1 MHRHGSPVADV
12 LPSSPPQM
20 SSSPANPFL
29 SPTRTGRRKEKRQPS
44 VTPRRFGRFFTPRS
58 SLPAEHRVTLG
69 SLDAAATNRQMIS
82 PQSLA
87 SDPLSSDP
95 LCPSSP
101 TEGLSQPRA
110 SGADKRKPSE
120 QHQPSLW
127 TKRRRGLL
135 PDEMDLPPL
144 RLPGRRFHMSRN
156 GDVQIVEP
164 QPRAAVDAPG
174 GLDDRRRSTLS
185 NFFKASRSGSTVGS
199 QEKSFP
205 AAPSIRPSGL
215 KTNLILEGYRPTPT
229 RKFRNRGFEAQLL
242 DREHG
247 FGAHTGKLHLQYP
260 VCDARVHTASFYSQ
274 SSDVHH
280 CTSYSGQGNT
290 IPFSL
295 ASSPTDATTAIGDE
309 TGYVRLFKTGTRQD
323 DHLGPA
329 VDEHIKVHDNAI
341 MDLDFSHD
349 GYRLATAC
357 GDRTGKIVDVVTSS
371 VAVDLAAGH
380 WDSLRQ
386 VAFQPGKAGG
396 FGLASSDR
404 AGRVQ
409 IWDLRCS
416 SMPTLTFSSGGHGR
430 SGGSMDR
437 DMRLDPMAVKAVNT
451 IDNAHERTVQGI
463 KSPASVTAIQ
473 WLPSG
478 REHLLLT
485 ASEANASIRL
495 WDTRYIK
502 PRRQAE
508 DTPLAVTPEPAT
520 HAWRSYGITSLAL
533 NTDASRLYAVCK
545 DSTIYAYSTAHLMLG
560 HAPELHDYA
569 PKRRPAG
576 STNGLGPL
584 YGFKHAQFRASSF
597 YVKCALR
604 PGSGSGSGSGSG
616 FSPSHDPHD
625 QSELLAVGSTNSCAI
640 LFPTDERYMRAAWA
654 KHAHDLDK
662 GNNSNNPL
670 SSSSS
675 SLPGGST
682 PCHTPATGSSSSP
695 IPIFHAG
702 TPLIRGHSREVTNV
716 SWSRDGDLITA
727 SDDYL
732 VRRWS
737 TRLGDQAR
745 HLRTVGE
752 FGGERHM
759 AGWADVDPDWDT
771 PDDES

>member
-1 MHRHGSPVADV
+1 MYRHGSPIADV
-12 LPSSPPQM
+12 LPSSPAEM
-20 SSSPANPFL
+20 ASSPANPFL
-29 SPTRTGRRKEKRQPS
+29 SPTRTSRRKEKRQPS

-58 SLPAEHRVTLG
+58 NLPTEYRVTLG
-69 SLDAAATNRQMIS
+69 ALNASATNRQMIS

-87 SDPLSSDP
+87 GDPLSSDP
-95 LCPSSP
+95 ICPSSP
-101 TEGLSQPRA
+101 LDGLGQPRV
-110 SGADKRKPSE
+110 SGGDKRKQSE
-120 QHQPSLW
+120 HHHQPG
-127 TKRRRGLL
+127 TGFKRRRGLII
-135 PDEMDLPPL
+135 DDMDIPPL
-144 RLPGRRFHMSRN
+144 RLPGRRFHMSQN
-156 GDVQIVEP
+156 GDVQVVEA
-164 QPRAAVDAPG
+164 QPRSADAAG
-174 GLDDRRRSTLS
+174 GLDEQRRSTLS
-185 NFFKASRSGSTVGS
+185 NFFKASRSGSTVHS

-205 AAPSIRPSGL
+205 AAPSVRPSGL

-242 DREHG
+242 DREYG
-247 FGAHTGKLHLQYP
+247 FGAHTGKQYLQYP
-260 VCDARVHTASFYSQ
+260 VNDARVHTASFYSQ

-280 CTSYSGQGNT
+280 CTSYTGQGNT

-295 ASSPTDATTAIGDE
+295 ASSPTNATTAIGDE
-309 TGYVRLFKTGTRQD
+309 SGFVRLFKTDTRLGE
-323 DHLGPA
+323 DHVGPA
-329 VDEHIKVHDNAI
+329 VDEYIQVHDNAI

-349 GYRLATAC
+349 GYRLATAS
-357 GDRTGKIVDVVTSS
+357 GDRTSKIVDVVTSS

-386 VAFQPGKAGG
+386 VAFQPGKASG
-396 FGLASSDR
+396 FGLATSDR

-416 SMPTLTFSSGGHGR
+416 SMPTLTFSSGGL
-430 SGGSMDR
+430 SGSIDR
-437 DMRLDPMAVKAVNT
+437 DISLAPVAGKTVNT
-451 IDNAHERTVQGI
+451 IDNAHERIIQGN
-463 KSPASVTAIQ
+463 KSSASVTAIQ
-473 WLPSG
+473 WLPTG

-485 ASEANASIRL
+485 ASEANASIKL

-508 DTPLAVTPEPAT
+508 DTPLAVTPQPAT

-560 HAPELHDYA
+560 HAPELQDNA
-569 PKRRPAG
+569 PKRRPNG
-576 STNGLGPL
+576 GTTGLGPL
-584 YGFKHAQFRASSF
+584 YGFKHEQFRASSF

-604 PGSGSGSGSGSG
+604 PASTCSRASR
-616 FSPSHDPHD
+616 H

-640 LFPTDERYMRAAWA
+640 LFPTDEKYMHSAWA
-654 KHAHDLDK
+654 RHAHDLDK
-662 GNNSNNPL
+662 GHKNVSPL
-670 SSSSS
+670 SCTSTTF
-675 SLPGGST
+675 GGAAA
-682 PCHTPATGSSSSP
+682 CQSP
-695 IPIFHAG
+695 TASPMPIFHTG
-702 TPLIRGHSREVTNV
+702 TPLVRGHSREVTNV

-737 TRLGDQAR
+737 TRLRDQAR
-745 HLRTVGE
+745 HLRAVGE

-771 PDDES
+771 QDDES

>member
-1 MHRHGSPVADV
+1 MYRHGSPIADV
-12 LPSSPPQM
+12 LPSSPTEM
-20 SSSPANPFL
+20 ASSPANPFL
-29 SPTRTGRRKEKRQPS
+29 SPTRTSRRKEKRQPS

-58 SLPAEHRVTLG
+58 NLPTEHRVTLG
-69 SLDAAATNRQMIS
+69 SLNASDTNRQMIS

-87 SDPLSSDP
+87 GDPLSSDP
-95 LCPSSP
+95 ICPSSP
-101 TEGLSQPRA
+101 SDGLGQARV
-110 SGADKRKPSE
+110 SGGDKRKQSE
-120 QHQPSLW
+120 QHQPSTGL
-127 TKRRRGLL
+127 KRRRGLL
-135 PDEMDLPPL
+135 FNDMDLPPL

-156 GDVQIVEP
+156 GDVQIVET
-164 QPRAAVDAPG
+164 QPRSGDAAG
-174 GLDDRRRSTLS
+174 CLDDRRRSTLS
-185 NFFKASRSGSTVGS
+185 NFFKASRSGSAVGL

-205 AAPSIRPSGL
+205 AAPSVRPSGL

-242 DREHG
+242 DREYG
-247 FGAHTGKLHLQYP
+247 FGAHTGKQYLQYP
-260 VCDARVHTASFYSQ
+260 VNDARVHTASFYSQ

-280 CTSYSGQGNT
+280 CTSSTGQGNT

-295 ASSPTDATTAIGDE
+295 ASSPTDAVTAIGDE
-309 TGYVRLFKTGTRQD
+309 EGFVRLFKTGAAHGIDYRD
-323 DHLGPA
+323 AA
-329 VDEHIKVHDNAI
+329 VDQHIQVHDNAI

-349 GYRLATAC
+349 GYRLATAS

-371 VAVDLAAGH
+371 IAVNLAAGH

-386 VAFQPGKAGG
+386 VAFQPGKASG

-416 SMPTLTFSSGGHGR
+416 SMPTLTFSSGGQ
-430 SGGSMDR
+430 SGPIDR
-437 DMRLDPMAVKAVNT
+437 DISLDPMAAKTVNT
-451 IDNAHERTVQGI
+451 IDNAHERTVQGV
-463 KSPASVTAIQ
+463 KSSASVTAIQ
-473 WLPSG
+473 WLPAG

-485 ASEANASIRL
+485 ASEANASIKL

-508 DTPLAVTPEPAT
+508 DMPLAITPQPAT

-560 HAPELHDYA
+560 HAPELQDNA
-569 PKRRPAG
+569 PKRRPNG
-576 STNGLGPL
+576 GTNGLGPL
-584 YGFKHAQFRASSF
+584 YGFKHEQFRASTF

-604 PGSGSGSGSGSG
+604 PASTSA
-616 FSPSHDPHD
+616 PHASHY
-625 QSELLAVGSTNSCAI
+625 QSELLAVGSANNCAI
-640 LFPTDERYMRAAWA
+640 LFPTDEKYMRSAWA

-662 GNNSNNPL
+662 GNNNNNNPLPPSSSSSSSASFFGTPLSSGLSTPL
-670 SSSSS
+670 SSSSPS
-675 SLPGGST
+675 P
-682 PCHTPATGSSSSP
+682 PSP
-695 IPIFHAG
+695 IPIFHSG

-737 TRLGDQAR
+737 TRLRDQAH

-759 AGWADVDPDWDT
+759 AGWADVSPDWDM

>member
-1 MHRHGSPVADV
+1 MCRHGSPVADV
-12 LPSSPPQM
+12 LPSSPPDM

-29 SPTRTGRRKEKRQPS
+29 SPTRTSRRKEKRQPS

-69 SLDAAATNRQMIS
+69 SLDASATNRQVMS

-101 TEGLSQPRA
+101 TEALGQPRV
-110 SGADKRKPSE
+110 SGGDKRKPSE

-127 TKRRRGLL
+127 AKRRRGLL
-135 PDEMDLPPL
+135 PDDTDLPPL

-156 GDVQIVEP
+156 GDVQIIEP
-164 QPRAAVDAPG
+164 QPRAVAAPG

-185 NFFKASRSGSTVGS
+185 NFFKASRSGSTASS

-205 AAPSIRPSGL
+205 AAPSVRPSGL
-215 KTNLILEGYRPTPT
+215 MTNLILEGYRPAPT

-247 FGAHTGKLHLQYP
+247 FGAHMGKQYLQYP
-260 VCDARVHTASFYSQ
+260 VNDARVHTASFYSQ

-280 CTSYSGQGNT
+280 CTSYTGQGNT

-309 TGYVRLFKTGTRQD
+309 TGFVRLFKTGTRQD

-329 VDEHIKVHDNAI
+329 VEEYIKVHDNAI

-349 GYRLATAC
+349 GYRLATAS
-357 GDRTGKIVDVVTSS
+357 GDRTGKIVDIVTSS

-416 SMPTLTFSSGGHGR
+416 SMPTLTFSSGGHGQ
-430 SGGSMDR
+430 SGSVDR
-437 DMRLDPMAVKAVNT
+437 DIRLDPMAVKAVNT

-463 KSPASVTAIQ
+463 KSSASVTAIQ

-508 DTPLAVTPEPAT
+508 DMPLAVTPEPAT

-545 DSTIYAYSTAHLMLG
+545 DSTIYAYSAAHLMLG
-560 HAPELHDYA
+560 HAPELQDNA
-569 PKRRPAG
+569 PKRRPTG
-576 STNGLGPL
+576 GPNGLGPL

-604 PGSGSGSGSGSG
+604 PALVHG
-616 FSPSHDPHD
+616 PHD

-640 LFPTDERYMRAAWA
+640 LFPTDERYMRSAWA
-654 KHAHDLDK
+654 RRAHDLDR
-662 GNNSNNPL
+662 GNNNNALP
-670 SSSSS
+670 SSSSAASS
-675 SLPGGST
+675 SLFGGST
-682 PCHTPATGSSSSP
+682 PCHTPAASASSCP
-695 IPIFHAG
+695 VPIFHAG

-716 SWSRDGDLITA
+716 SWSRDGDLVTA

-732 VRRWS
+732 VRRWG
-737 TRLGDQAR
+737 TRLRDQAR

-759 AGWADVDPDWDT
+759 AGWADVGPDWDT
-771 PDDES
+771 QDDES

>member
-1 MHRHGSPVADV
+1 MCRRGSPIADV
-12 LPSSPPQM
+12 LPSSPTEM
-20 SSSPANPFL
+20 ASSPANPFL
-29 SPTRTGRRKEKRQPS
+29 SPTRTSRRKEKRQPS

-58 SLPAEHRVTLG
+58 NLPVEPRVTLG
-69 SLDAAATNRQMIS
+69 VLNASATNRQMIS

-87 SDPLSSDP
+87 GDLLSSDP
-95 LCPSSP
+95 VCPSSP
-101 TEGLSQPRA
+101 TDGLGQPRLSA
-110 SGADKRKPSE
+110 GDKRKQGE
-120 QHQPSLW
+120 QHQPSIGF
-127 TKRRRGLL
+127 KRRRGLL
-135 PDEMDLPPL
+135 FDDMDLPPL
-144 RLPGRRFHMSRN
+144 RLPERRFHMSQN
-156 GDVQIVEP
+156 GDVQVVET
-164 QPRAAVDAPG
+164 QPRSGDAAG
-174 GLDDRRRSTLS
+174 RLDDRRRSTLS
-185 NFFKASRSGSTVGS
+185 SFFKASRSGSTAS
-199 QEKSFP
+199 LQEKSFP
-205 AAPSIRPSGL
+205 AAPSVRPAGL

-242 DREHG
+242 DREYG
-247 FGAHTGKLHLQYP
+247 FGAHAGKQYLQYP
-260 VCDARVHTASFYSQ
+260 VDDARVHTASFYSQ

-280 CTSYSGQGNT
+280 CTSYAGQGNT

-309 TGYVRLFKTGTRQD
+309 AGFVRLFRTSTRPGDYQ
-323 DHLGPA
+323 LGPA
-329 VDEHIKVHDNAI
+329 IDEHIKVHDNAI

-349 GYRLATAC
+349 GYRLATAS

-371 VAVDLAAGH
+371 TAVDLAAGH

-416 SMPTLTFSSGGHGR
+416 SMPTLTFSSWGGP
-430 SGGSMDR
+430 SGSMDR
-437 DMRLDPMAVKAVNT
+437 DVNLDPVVAKTVNT
-451 IDNAHERTVQGI
+451 IDHAHERTVLGI
-463 KSPASVTAIQ
+463 KSSASVTAIQ

-485 ASEANASIRL
+485 GSEANASIKL
-495 WDTRYIK
+495 WDTRYIR

-508 DTPLAVTPEPAT
+508 DMPLAVTPQPAT

-545 DSTIYAYSTAHLMLG
+545 DSTVYAYSTAHLMLG
-560 HAPELHDYA
+560 HAPELQDHA
-569 PKRRPAG
+569 PKRRPNG
-576 STNGLGPL
+576 GTTGLGPL
-584 YGFKHAQFRASSF
+584 YGFRHPQFRASTF

-604 PGSGSGSGSGSG
+604 PA
-616 FSPSHDPHD
+616 SPC
-625 QSELLAVGSTNSCAI
+625 QSELLAVGSTNSCAM
-640 LFPTDERYMRAAWA
+640 LFTTDEKYMRSAWA
-654 KHAHDLDK
+654 KHAHDLDR
-662 GNNSNNPL
+662 GNHHNTPL
-670 SSSSS
+670 SS
-675 SLPGGST
+675 GRST
-682 PCHTPATGSSSSP
+682 PSPSSWSSPSP
-695 IPIFHAG
+695 IPIFHTG
-702 TPLIRGHSREVTNV
+702 TPLIRGHSREVTTV

-737 TRLGDQAR
+737 TRLRDQAR

-759 AGWADVDPDWDT
+759 AGWADVGGDWDM
-771 PDDES
+771 DDD